1 MQRFSITP
9 IVDYAGRKYFVV
21 NYPRRGTSG
30 RKQKKFNSLESA
42 EEFCSEIK
50 REWLNTGK
58 IRLGL
63 DSHLH
68 CDVMRAVKLLS
79 GVPNASLER
88 AANVFMQCRSMM
100 EKRGSGV
107 KYEVPVNRRVELSP
121 RFFLLVVNEAKAR
134 NVSMNEAVEGLLS
147 EVALCRA
154 DQAIRQKIHTEE
166 REYRGLNSTR
176 RFTGTSYFISLPR
189 FSIILRHCINT
200 CAARS
205 SEAFGTPFNSF
216 TALITSQCR
225 CESSPSLI
233 LPVFNHSRL
242 ISEQNSCARSNELNF
257 FCRRPDV
264 PRRG

>member
-9 IVDYAGRKYFVV
+9 IVDCAGRRYFVV

-30 RKQKKFNSLESA
+30 RKQKKFNSLERA

-68 CDVMRAVKLLS
+68 YDVMRAVKLLS

-100 EKRGSGV
+100 EKRGSDM
-107 KYEVPVNRRVELSP
+107 KYEVPVNRRVELTP
-121 RFFLLVVNEAKAR
+121 RNFLLAANEARAR
-134 NVSMNEAVEGLLS
+134 NVSVSEAVEGLLS

-154 DQAIRQKIHTEE
+154 DQAIRQQIKSEETEYGELKRRNKRESQKLQELKREAKILEELGQGNAMFERGRQTVLMRRAEYQRRWRERKKE
-166 REYRGLNSTR
+166 REARQREVTNCGN
-176 RFTGTSYFISLPR
+176 GT
-189 FSIILRHCINT
+189 
-200 CAARS
+200 
-205 SEAFGTPFNSF
+205 
-216 TALITSQCR
+216 
-225 CESSPSLI
+225 
-233 LPVFNHSRL
+233 
-242 ISEQNSCARSNELNF
+242 
-257 FCRRPDV
+257 
-264 PRRG
+264 